1 MMKRIMVMVIAM
13 QRRRE
18 WESEC
23 RNKQTKPSNAVLN
36 RTCTVF
42 PDFEASGMPRSTPAF
57 SAARPAHFPSY
68 HPFHSY

>member
-1 MMKRIMVMVIAM
+1 MGKRVY
-13 QRRRE
+13 
-18 WESEC
+18 
-23 RNKQTKPSNAVLN
+23 KQTKPSNAVLN

-42 PDFEASGMPRSTPAF
+42 PDFEVSGTPRSTPAF